1 MPDVKPR
8 PRITAGPSRHVYD
21 VIVLGGHL
29 GGALGA
35 ALLAKRGY
43 RVLLVEHDG
52 LGAGY
57 EHEGYLLPYAPF
69 VAPQLKAMPLVE
81 EAFAELGLST
91 MIQRSLRPHLP
102 DLQLVLPDHRLDLPH
117 AESRRLEEL
126 SREFGESAPRV
137 NKLLSLAAAQHEQ
150 SDAFLKQA
158 RYLPPDGMFQSW
170 HLRKQVEHHPEIQA
184 PFALV
189 GDEPPIPLLLGMLPF
204 VNFLAAPRGPLPSAR
219 TLSQILHT
227 STRYPGGRDGFREL
241 LYRRLTDLGGDLLW
255 KDGAESSIAEALT
268 FDGGKVVGLQVVR
281 SENIYR
287 CSCMILATDSAAI
300 RRLVTEKKKQRALMT
315 LLDLA
320 SVKKFL
326 FSVNWVI
333 KSHALPRGMGDL
345 LLVDT
350 GDPELGPLLIQVHG
364 TRRVGAKAEEETLRT
379 VCAGAFIPATARD
392 LGDAHLANLAH
403 QIEAYLKQLI
413 PFSGDHLLL
422 FSAPYLH
429 PGGGRGARLL
439 PHPLIEV
446 ETDNDLG
453 IAGIPPTTSVKNLFM
468 ASREVL
474 PGLGLE
480 GEFLAGIRAAKL
492 IQETMKKRDPLKR

>member
-255 KDGAESSIAEALT
+255 RESAESSIVEALS
-268 FDGGKVVGLQVVR
+268 FEGGRVLGLKVAE
-281 SENIYR
+281 SENVYR
-287 CSCMILATDSAAI
+287 CSCLIGSTDSGAL
-300 RRLVTEKKKQRALMT
+300 RRLIPEKKKQRQLVG
-315 LLDLA
+315 LLDLP
-320 SVKKFL
+320 SVRKFL
-326 FSVNWVI
+326 FSVNWVLRVD
-333 KSHALPRGMGDL
+333 ALPRGMGDL
-345 LLVDT
+345 LLMDT
-350 GDPELGPLLIQVHG
+350 Q
-364 TRRVGAKAEEETLRT
+364 
-379 VCAGAFIPATARD
+379 
-392 LGDAHLANLAH
+392 
-403 QIEAYLKQLI
+403 EA
-413 PFSGDHLLL
+413 
-422 FSAPYLH
+422 
-429 PGGGRGARLL
+429 
-439 PHPLIEV
+439 
-446 ETDNDLG
+446 
-453 IAGIPPTTSVKNLFM
+453 
-468 ASREVL
+468 
-474 PGLGLE
+474 
-480 GEFLAGIRAAKL
+480 
-492 IQETMKKRDPLKR
+492 